1 MTLSIVPNKF
11 TQPDF
16 TVFYTAPDGRKLTVG
31 RIFHATAAPKE
42 TPWFWS
48 VDFHQRAYRV
58 APHQGQCEDLETAKA
73 AWKHCWESADVPI
86 NWPPALRIQFRPS
99 ST

>member
-16 TVFYTAPDGRKLTVG
+16 TVFYTAPDGRKLNVG
-31 RIFHATAAPKE
+31 RIFQATAAPKK

-48 VDFHQRAYRV
+48 VDFQ
-58 APHQGQCEDLETAKA
+58 DLETAKTA
-73 AWKHCWESADVPI
+73 LKRCWESADVPI
-86 NWPPALRIQFRPS
+86 QWPQP
-99 ST
+99 